1 VSVHTRQGV
10 PEGKGKFVTKLGRGE
25 LVYEGELMQ
34 VSAPGVCDDVR
45 ALVQGRRCR
54 GSAAVAR
61 RLARAA
67 RQTFSIVP
75 SRPSRGGAASTGNS
89 RSKLPLLGRAN
100 VPAQRLLTAGLGLV
114 PGRAGRPGR

>member
-1 VSVHTRQGV
+1 MSVHTRQGV

-54 GSAAVAR
+54 GRCAATGAR
-61 RLARAA
+61 CASDVQHRP
-67 RQTFSIVP
+67 VP
-75 SRPSRGGAASTGNS
+75 ALPRRRCEHGQ
-89 RSKLPLLGRAN
+89 LPLQA
-100 VPAQRLLTAGLGLV
+100 PAAG
-114 PGRAGRPGR
+114 PG